1 MFSERFILGMLIITI
16 LVLGGLIFSVVL
28 WLLIKLQWWFIPVM
42 LAFFLWMAFS
52 NWLDKRCKGKVMR
65 IVNRFVSTPVVIGIF
80 IMALAQPFVTIVGSY
95 FFVALFAFG
104 LPAMILIGLTNF
116 CSWGVLPETIAF
128 IVLSGGT
135 ILCAN
140 SYRMT
145 KWIIKRTP
153 LRNMDN
159 HRYEG
164 YREKLAFY
172 VIHPSN
178 VIFLIYCLY
187 FVFLF
192 TTGFIQIQNDG
203 NLLPG
208 GYDVA
213 VLKAFLV
220 FIAFTNMRTKAKN
233 AELDSKELLK
243 QTIELFVFSK

>member
-28 WLLIKLQWWFIPVM
+28 WLLIKLQWWFIPM
-42 LAFFLWMAFS
+42 ILAFFLWMSFS
-52 NWLDKRCKGKVMR
+52 NWLDKRGKSKVMR
-65 IVNRFVSTPVVIGIF
+65 IVSRFVSMPVQIVF
-80 IMALAQPFVTIVGSY
+80 LLVALAQPFITIVGSY

-104 LPAMILIGLTNF
+104 LPALILIGLTYSCN
-116 CSWGVLPETIAF
+116 WGLLPETIAF
-128 IVLSGGT
+128 IVLSGGA

-145 KWIIKRTP
+145 KWMIKRTP

-203 NLLPG
+203 NLLPD
-208 GYDVA
+208 GYDLA

>member
-28 WLLIKLQWWFIPVM
+28 WLLIKLQWWFIPM
-42 LAFFLWMAFS
+42 ILAFFLWMSFS
-52 NWLDKRCKGKVMR
+52 NWLDKRGKSKVMR
-65 IVNRFVSTPVVIGIF
+65 IVSRFVSMPVQIVF
-80 IMALAQPFVTIVGSY
+80 LLVALAQPFITIVGSY

-104 LPAMILIGLTNF
+104 LPALILIGLTYSCN
-116 CSWGVLPETIAF
+116 WGLLPETIAF

-203 NLLPG
+203 NLLPD
-208 GYDVA
+208 GYDLV

-220 FIAFTNMRTKAKN
+220 FIAFTNMRTKAKV
-233 AELDSKELLK
+233 AELDSKMLLK
-243 QTIELFVFSK
+243 QTMGLFEFSK

>member
-1 MFSERFILGMLIITI
+1 MLIITI

-28 WLLIKLQWWFIPVM
+28 WLLIKLQWWFIPM
-42 LAFFLWMAFS
+42 ILAFFLWMSFS
-52 NWLDKRCKGKVMR
+52 NWLDKRGKSKVMR
-65 IVNRFVSTPVVIGIF
+65 IVSRFVSMPVQIVF
-80 IMALAQPFVTIVGSY
+80 LLVALAQPFITIVGSY

-104 LPAMILIGLTNF
+104 FPALILIGLTYSCN
-116 CSWGVLPETIAF
+116 WGLLPETIAF

-187 FVFLF
+187 FVFLLA
-192 TTGFIQIQNDG
+192 TGFIQIQNDG

-220 FIAFTNMRTKAKN
+220 FIAFTNMRTKAKV
-233 AELDSKELLK
+233 AELDSKMLLK
-243 QTIELFVFSK
+243 QTMGLFEFSK

>member
-1 MFSERFILGMLIITI
+1 M
-16 LVLGGLIFSVVL
+16 
-28 WLLIKLQWWFIPVM
+28 
-42 LAFFLWMAFS
+42 
-52 NWLDKRCKGKVMR
+52 
-65 IVNRFVSTPVVIGIF
+65 
-80 IMALAQPFVTIVGSY
+80 
-95 FFVALFAFG
+95 
-104 LPAMILIGLTNF
+104 
-116 CSWGVLPETIAF
+116 
-128 IVLSGGT
+128 
-135 ILCAN
+135 
-140 SYRMT
+140 
-145 KWIIKRTP
+145 
-153 LRNMDN
+153 RNMDN

-220 FIAFTNMRTKAKN
+220 FIAFTNMRTKAKV
-233 AELDSKELLK
+233 AELDSKMLLK
-243 QTIELFVFSK
+243 QTMGLFEFSK

>member
-28 WLLIKLQWWFIPVM
+28 WLLIKLQWWFIPM
-42 LAFFLWMAFS
+42 ILAFFLWMSFS
-52 NWLDKRCKGKVMR
+52 NWLDKRGKSKVMR
-65 IVNRFVSTPVVIGIF
+65 IVSRFVSTPVVIGIF

-203 NLLPG
+203 NLLPD
-208 GYDVA
+208 GYDLA